1 MYSPTGTVSW
11 IIGNTDTIS
20 NICPKGYGI
29 PSYSDFQSLL
39 SVSGQ
44 AYSSNCYGGLYADGY
59 FDRAEITI
67 SSSGSYNTYTVGSGV
82 NVAYNGCVV
91 YNPSTYASLFFPM
104 AGQRS
109 DTGVL
114 SNAGSNANYWT
125 STLGTYSGSDRPYY
139 LFGSLQS
146 DSNKTDVYINL
157 GDINSVGKSIRPI
170 AVEVTDTGTTGT
182 LDGFT
187 DESGW
192 E

>member
-1 MYSPTGTVSW
+1 M
-11 IIGNTDTIS
+11 
-20 NICPKGYGI
+20 
-29 PSYSDFQSLL
+29 
-39 SVSGQ
+39 
-44 AYSSNCYGGLYADGY
+44 
-59 FDRAEITI
+59 
-67 SSSGSYNTYTVGSGV
+67 
-82 NVAYNGCVV
+82 
-91 YNPSTYASLFFPM
+91 LF
-104 AGQRS
+104 R
-109 DTGVL
+109 
-114 SNAGSNANYWT
+114 
-125 STLGTYSGSDRPYY
+125 SGSDRPYY